1 MYVCMCNINN
11 YSINCIGQAM
21 IYQNIVES
29 EENLKCVFSGS
40 GAGSFGNFDANSKSL
55 LLALL
60 TNSPLMRLGMLRNG
74 IDEIWAQ
81 PMLKSKI
88 VL

>member
-1 MYVCMCNINN
+1 ML
-11 YSINCIGQAM
+11 S
-21 IYQNIVES
+21 VERVLVVDGDKDVS
-29 EENLKCVFSGS
+29 EDGDVEPAEGEVEN
-40 GAGSFGNFDANSKSL
+40 KSL